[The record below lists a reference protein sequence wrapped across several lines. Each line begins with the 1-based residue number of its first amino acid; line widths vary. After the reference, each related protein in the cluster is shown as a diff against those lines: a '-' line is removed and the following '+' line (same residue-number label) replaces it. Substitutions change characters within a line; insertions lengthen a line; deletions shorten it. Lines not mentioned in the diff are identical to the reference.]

1 MGDNYAG
8 MRLFRVSFLI
18 LFLELACIRW
28 FGSTVVFLTF
38 FTNVVLLATFLG
50 MSVGCLAARD
60 RRPLVTTVI
69 PLLLLSVV
77 LALGVWYVYTY
88 VGQIAVDVGRQRSP
102 QQIYFGTEYNP
113 RDVARLEIPVE
124 AIAGLFF
131 ATIALSFVGLGQEM
145 GRALDSIADRIAAY
159 TLNIAGSLAGIG
171 AFTALSYAQA
181 PPEIWFAIALALCLS
196 FVPHWDALQVY
207 SQIAVLLLVA
217 LAAHVPGLQTIWSPY
232 YKISY
237 QPIGGLISTN
247 NIGHQQMI
255 GVAKTGP
262 GYLLPHIL
270 NKESGAAPFDE
281 VLIVGAGSGNDVAA
295 ALQSGVG
302 HVDAVEIDPAIF
314 AIGKRD
320 HPEHPYDD
328 RRVTVYIDD
337 GRSFVRRSGKK
348 YDLIVYA
355 LVDSLVL
362 HSGYSSIRLESF
374 LFTREAFEAVAAHLK
389 PGGVFAAYNAYRQG
403 WLVGRLDKM
412 ITEVFRAEP
421 VVIAMP
427 YRPRFVPDEATQ
439 SIVTFILASADASRL
454 ARIRDRLAA
463 DPLRLQARDIRPA
476 AVDVRPGE
484 LVPTDDWPFLYLRDR
499 VIPALNIRGMLVM
512 AAISMALIAFVV
524 PRDRRRPNWRMFF
537 MGAGFML
544 IETKGVVHLA
554 LLFGATWMV
563 NVIVFSAILVM
574 ILCSNVFVLLV
585 RPERVWPPYVLLL
598 ASLAVAAVVP
608 MNTFLDLP
616 GAVRVAVSSA
626 IVFVPVFFAGIVF
639 ATAFRA
645 SAAPDTD
652 FASNIAGAMFGGL
665 AESLSLVIGFNLL
678 LAVAGVFYLLS
689 AMQPRAILHR
699 GLIN

>member
-1 MGDNYAG
+1 M
-8 MRLFRVSFLI
+8 
-18 LFLELACIRW
+18 
-28 FGSTVVFLTF
+28 
-38 FTNVVLLATFLG
+38 
-50 MSVGCLAARD
+50 
-60 RRPLVTTVI
+60 
-69 PLLLLSVV
+69 
-77 LALGVWYVYTY
+77 
-88 VGQIAVDVGRQRSP
+88 
-102 QQIYFGTEYNP
+102 
-113 RDVARLEIPVE
+113 
-124 AIAGLFF
+124 
-131 ATIALSFVGLGQEM
+131 
-145 GRALDSIADRIAAY
+145 
-159 TLNIAGSLAGIG
+159 
-171 AFTALSYAQA
+171 
-181 PPEIWFAIALALCLS
+181 
-196 FVPHWDALQVY
+196 
-207 SQIAVLLLVA
+207 
-217 LAAHVPGLQTIWSPY
+217 
-232 YKISY
+232 
-237 QPIGGLISTN
+237 
-247 NIGHQQMI
+247 
-255 GVAKTGP
+255 
-262 GYLLPHIL
+262 
-270 NKESGAAPFDE
+270 
-281 VLIVGAGSGNDVAA
+281 
-295 ALQSGVG
+295 
-302 HVDAVEIDPAIF
+302 
-314 AIGKRD
+314 
-320 HPEHPYDD
+320 
-328 RRVTVYIDD
+328 
-337 GRSFVRRSGKK
+337 
-348 YDLIVYA
+348 
-355 LVDSLVL
+355 
-362 HSGYSSIRLESF
+362 
-374 LFTREAFEAVAAHLK
+374 AAHLK